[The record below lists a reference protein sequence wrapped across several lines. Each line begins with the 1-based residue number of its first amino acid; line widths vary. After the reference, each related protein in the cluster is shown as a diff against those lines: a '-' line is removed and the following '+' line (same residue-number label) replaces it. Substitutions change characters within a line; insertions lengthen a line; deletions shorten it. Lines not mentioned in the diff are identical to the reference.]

1 MHFGSLVAALASY
14 MEAKAANGK
23 WLLRIEDLDRPRE
36 QPGATDEILRALER
50 LGLGWDGPVIYQSA
64 RLERYRG
71 ALDDLRARGFAYP
84 CACTRRELEDSALA
98 LDGARVYPGTCRSG
112 LPAGRPE
119 RAIRLQ
125 THDVPIGFAD
135 GIQGWVEQRVEREIG
150 DFVLRRA
157 DGIVAYQL
165 AVVLDDMDQG
175 VSHVVRGADLLDS
188 TCRQIHL
195 QRLLGARQPR
205 YAHLPVAVN
214 ADGEKL
220 SKQTGARALDLA
232 DPQRELA
239 RARRFLG
246 QPEDGWSLARVPR
259 ARTLASA

>member
-1 MHFGSLVAALASY
+1 
-14 MEAKAANGK
+14 
-23 WLLRIEDLDRPRE
+23 
-36 QPGATDEILRALER
+36 
-50 LGLGWDGPVIYQSA
+50 
-64 RLERYRG
+64 
-71 ALDDLRARGFAYP
+71 
-84 CACTRRELEDSALA
+84 
-98 LDGARVYPGTCRSG
+98 
-112 LPAGRPE
+112 
-119 RAIRLQ
+119 
-125 THDVPIGFAD
+125 
-135 GIQGWVEQRVEREIG
+135 VEQRVEREIG

-220 SKQTGARALDLA
+220 SKQTGARALELA